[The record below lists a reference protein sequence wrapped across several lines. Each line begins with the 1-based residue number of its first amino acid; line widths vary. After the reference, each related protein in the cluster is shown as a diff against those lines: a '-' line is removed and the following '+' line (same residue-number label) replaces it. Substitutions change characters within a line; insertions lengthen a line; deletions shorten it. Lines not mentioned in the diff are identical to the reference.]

1 MKDLSSIDLN
11 LLKLFAYMY
20 QTESVTATADK
31 LNISQSACSHALQR
45 LRNRL
50 SDDLFI
56 RIDNKMLATEY
67 AKRLATTVLPA
78 LSMLSDGLSNAQP
91 FTSDTEHTFCIAIND
106 YTTWCM
112 QPFITF
118 LNKHYPNIHIEFK
131 QLDERLP
138 HAALANNELD
148 FICALP
154 DQQDSLNSLI
164 SLAWFEDRY
173 VCLRCSTHT
182 IQGDLSLEYYLQ
194 SKHVLV
200 TPWNEVRG
208 VIDKQLSKSRKTR
221 AIAIKT
227 ASLLAAPYFVQNTNY
242 LLAIPQKYA
251 EHMKDQLSLV
261 TSPLPFNM
269 PIYQLHIYWHKTRI
283 NDPKINWFINQFSNF
298 HQL

>member
-1 MKDLSSIDLN
+1 MKDLSNIDLN

-50 SDDLFI
+50 ADDLFI
-56 RIDNKMLATEY
+56 RIDNRMLATEY
-67 AKRLATTVLPA
+67 SKRLAKTVLPA
-78 LSMLSDGLSNAQP
+78 LSMLSDGLDNAQP

-112 QPFITF
+112 QPFIAF
-118 LNKHYPNIHIEFK
+118 LNQHYPNIHIEFK

-138 HAALANNELD
+138 QAALANNELD
-148 FICALP
+148 LICALP
-154 DQQDSLNSLI
+154 DQQDSLNSLM

-173 VCLRCSTHT
+173 VCLRCSKH
-182 IQGDLSLEYYLQ
+182 IVKGDISLATYLQ

-200 TPWNEVRG
+200 TPWNEIRG
-208 VIDKQLSKSRKTR
+208 VIDKHLSKSRKTR

-227 ASLLAAPYFVQNTNY
+227 ASLLAAPYFIQNTDY
-242 LLAIPQKYA
+242 LLALPEKYA
-251 EHMKDQLSLV
+251 DHMKDQLSLV
-261 TSPLPFNM
+261 TCPLPFDM

-283 NDPKINWFINQFSNF
+283 NDPKINWFINQFSKF
-298 HQL
+298 YQL